1 MLKKFYLCLVSF
13 IFLFSTFCF
22 AEGWNSVSQV
32 TTIQENGDVVVYEI
46 IEATAD
52 SGTEWYK
59 EFKNSDNVVVDK
71 VVDKD
76 TGEELQKINW
86 NLDASLS
93 QKAGKWGIN
102 NTKDGFEL
110 CWGKSKIGV
119 KKTFILTYTYKG
131 LLKLTTDNVAIFN
144 HSFFEAKGDNLKYQL
159 IIPELVDETSNV
171 WLFGSDKI
179 IDFTDRGIEIND
191 GNISGN
197 EEIIV
202 MLEVEDDELID
213 KNLLTKI
220 NKTSDEIKNE
230 AFKESDY
237 KANESKSLLN
247 IANFFKKYW
256 KVFAIILNLITI
268 IALYFHRNIA
278 LFFPLLFFSNAFIT
292 TTMLDLQQGITVNN
306 VYKSG
311 IDAIP
316 HNFGIIFVGSIIVLL
331 VNIISGIIGYK
342 MLKLKKYID
351 NLPYYRDCPKDLIK
365 ASGVVYNFAGVLKT
379 KNANL
384 IGAMIM
390 DLTEKGN
397 LEVVRTEEV
406 GLFGKVSTKESF
418 AFKKCPEDPYY
429 KKLYEMLR
437 AAAGSNHLLD
447 EKEITN
453 YAKVHFEEINSF
465 IKSCTKASTT
475 YFINNKFNAL
485 NLNNYSEE
493 KLKEL
498 NEIFGLRNYIKDF
511 TLLNER
517 EVYEITNWGE
527 LLVYATL
534 LGQADKVMERMKIVL
549 PDEFKENGRYYY
561 YGRNYGFINRFGTT
575 MHITSARS
583 YSQAHRSSGSGGR
596 GSFGGGGG
604 HSGGGGHGGR

>member
-1 MLKKFYLCLVSF
+1 MLKKFYLCLISF

-22 AEGWNSVSQV
+22 AEGWDSVSQV
-32 TTIQENGDVVVYEI
+32 ATIQENGDVVVHEI

-52 SGTEWYK
+52 SGTEWFK
-59 EFKNSDNVVVDK
+59 EFVDKDVVINK

-93 QKAGKWGIN
+93 QKAGKWGIH

-144 HSFFEAKGDNLKYQL
+144 HSFFEARGDNLKYQL

-171 WLFGSDKI
+171 WLFGSNKL
-179 IDFTDRGIEIND
+179 IDYTDRGIEIND

-202 MLEVEDDELID
+202 MLEVEDDELIN

-237 KANESKSLLN
+237 EANKSKNLLN
-247 IANFFKKYW
+247 IANFFNRYW

-268 IALYFHRNIA
+268 IALFFHRNITVA
-278 LFFPLLFFSNAFIT
+278 FPLLVFGNSFVTSTMSN
-292 TTMLDLQQGITVNN
+292 LQSGITVKGA
-306 VYKSG
+306 YKTG

-316 HNFGIIFVGSIIVLL
+316 TNLGLVVIGFIVVTLI
-331 VNIISGIIGYK
+331 NIIAGIVGYK
-342 MLKLKKYID
+342 ILKLKKYID
-351 NLPYYRDCPKDLIK
+351 NLPYHRDCPKDLIK
-365 ASGVVYNFAGVLKT
+365 ASGVVYNFAGILKT

-390 DLTEKGN
+390 DLAEKGN

-429 KKLYEMLR
+429 KKLYEMLMI
-437 AAAGSNHLLD
+437 AAGSNQLLD

-453 YAKVHFEEINSF
+453 YAKVHFEEIHSL

-475 YFINNKFNAL
+475 YFINDKLNAL
-485 NLNNYSEE
+485 NFKNYSEE
-493 KLKEL
+493 RLKEL
-498 NEIFGLRNYIKDF
+498 KEIFGLRNYIKDF

-517 EVYEITNWGE
+517 EIYEITNWGE

-534 LGQADKVMERMKIVL
+534 LGQADKVMERMKIVI

-575 MHITSARS
+575 MNTTYAHS